1 MQVGLHEIED
11 EVDVAVILG
20 LENVAQAHNVGVA
33 GELLEVLDFAVRA
46 LGVRGVTKGVKAF
59 LQGEGLSGLFVNT
72 LPNDSVGTLAK
83 FL

>member
-46 LGVRGVTKGVKAF
+46 LGVRGVTEKNGR
-59 LQGEGLSGLFVNT
+59 LQIL
-72 LPNDSVGTLAK
+72 
-83 FL
+83 